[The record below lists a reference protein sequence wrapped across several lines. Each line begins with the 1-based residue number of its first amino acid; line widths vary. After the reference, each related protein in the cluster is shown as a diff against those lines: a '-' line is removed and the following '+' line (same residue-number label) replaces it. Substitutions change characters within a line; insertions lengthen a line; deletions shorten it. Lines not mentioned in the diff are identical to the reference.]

1 MAESRGRLVT
11 VVDFATRFAQRRS
24 GTLGILR
31 DEPEQSSNLL
41 ESQVTREAN
50 TTPARGQSVGGGRGG
65 GLGTPRSAFGRGT
78 RNVYGCTSATRGP
91 MGKENMPIGSAGR
104 GSSVLPAWY
113 PRRPLRDITAV
124 VRDKNANFALIFSFL
139 NLSCIDVA
147 RLIHWMVSERSLL
160 AIERRGARLGAA
172 EGLQMESPMSQDQRV
187 VDTPEPLAGA
197 QLEHNNSVL
206 SPNPTFH
213 KKHIPPKILLHIITN
228 QAGGELE
235 SLTPQRKL
243 LNSIDKVEKVIM
255 EELGKLK
262 RTPSARKAEREKRV
276 GTLMSMR

>member
-11 VVDFATRFAQRRS
+11 VVDFATLFAQRRS

-41 ESQVTREAN
+41 ESQVTRETN

-124 VRDKNANFALIFSFL
+124 VR
-139 NLSCIDVA
+139 
-147 RLIHWMVSERSLL
+147 

-187 VDTPEPLAGA
+187 VDSPEPLAGA
-197 QLEHNNSVL
+197 QLEHNTSVL

-235 SLTPQRKL
+235 SLTPQKKL

-255 EELGKLK
+255 EEMGKLK